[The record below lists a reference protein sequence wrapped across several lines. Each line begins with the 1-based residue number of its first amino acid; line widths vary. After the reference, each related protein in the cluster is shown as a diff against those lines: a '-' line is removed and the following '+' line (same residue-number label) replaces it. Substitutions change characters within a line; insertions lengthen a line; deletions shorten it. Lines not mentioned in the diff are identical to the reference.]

1 MAKKQVNSKSKL
13 KRRQKKQLAFL
24 TMITLIAALI
34 AVILLTPAFNVN
46 NIKITGNS
54 MVSDEEIIMAGGL
67 SKNVNILNV
76 DIDSAEENIKSLP
89 YIKKAEIK
97 RSFPDTI
104 KIKVLEEVGVAYFT
118 TKDGYVI
125 ISSDGKCI
133 DVSSGLSE
141 DKNSSGQVA
150 QLPKLPVIKGIKNV
164 KYSKGEII
172 KSEDSQRLK
181 SLFVCL
187 HEFAK
192 QGYIFDMKE
201 IDMSNPEDIRFY
213 YKGKDLCVSVGN
225 TQRIGYKMECF
236 RPIYDEVVNMTKKG
250 QLPKGFIDLEHNSY
264 RENIEIPTKNVEET
278 EGETKKAQ

>member
-1 MAKKQVNSKSKL
+1 MAKKQVNNKIKL
-13 KRRQKKQLAFL
+13 KRKQKKQLAFL
-24 TMITLIAALI
+24 TMITLIASLV

-46 NIKITGNS
+46 NIEITGNS
-54 MVSDEEIIMAGGL
+54 MVRDEEIIMAGGL

-76 DIDSAEENIKSLP
+76 DTDAAEKNIKSLP

-104 KIKVLEEVGVAYFT
+104 KIKVMEEVGVAYFT
-118 TKDGYVI
+118 TKSGYVI

-164 KYSKGEII
+164 KYSKGEIVE
-172 KSEDSQRLK
+172 SEDSHRLK
-181 SLFVCL
+181 SLFICL
-187 HEFAK
+187 HEFAR

-201 IDMSNPEDIRFY
+201 IDMSDPEDIRFY
-213 YKGKDLCVSVGN
+213 YKGKELCVSVGN

-264 RENIEIPTKNVEET
+264 RENIEIPTKNAEET
-278 EGETKKAQ
+278 ETETKKAQ

>member
-1 MAKKQVNSKSKL
+1 MAKKQVNNKSKL

-24 TMITLIAALI
+24 TMITLVAALI

-46 NIKITGNS
+46 NIEITGNS

-76 DIDSAEENIKSLP
+76 DTDAAEENIKSLP

-104 KIKVLEEVGVAYFT
+104 KIKVTEEVGVAYFT

-125 ISSDGKCI
+125 IASDGKCI

-164 KYSKGEII
+164 KYSKGEIV
-172 KSEDSQRLK
+172 KSEDSHRLK

-187 HEFAK
+187 HEFAR

-201 IDMSNPEDIRFY
+201 IDMSDPEDIRFY
-213 YKGKDLCVSVGN
+213 YKGKELCVSVGN

-236 RPIYDEVVNMTKKG
+236 RPIYEEVVNMTKKG

-264 RENIEIPTKNVEET
+264 RENIEIPTKNAEDT
-278 EGETKKAQ
+278 EAETKKAQ

>member
-1 MAKKQVNSKSKL
+1 MAKKRINNKIKL

-24 TMITLIAALI
+24 TMITLIASLV

-46 NIKITGNS
+46 NIDISGNN

-76 DIDSAEENIKSLP
+76 DTDAAEKNIKSLP

-104 KIKVLEEVGVAYFT
+104 KIKVMEEVGVAYFT
-118 TKDGYVI
+118 TKNGYVI

-164 KYSKGEII
+164 KYSKGEIVE
-172 KSEDSQRLK
+172 SEDSHRLK

-187 HEFAK
+187 HEFAR

-213 YKGKDLCVSVGN
+213 YKGKELCVSVGN

-264 RENIEIPTKNVEET
+264 RENIEIPTKNDEET
-278 EGETKKAQ
+278 GAETKKAQ

>member
-1 MAKKQVNSKSKL
+1 MAKKQVNNKSKL

-24 TMITLIAALI
+24 TMITLVAALI

-46 NIKITGNS
+46 NIEITGNS

-76 DIDSAEENIKSLP
+76 DTDAAEENIKSLP

-104 KIKVLEEVGVAYFT
+104 KIKVTEEVGVAYFT

-125 ISSDGKCI
+125 IASDGKCI

-164 KYSKGEII
+164 KYSKGEIV
-172 KSEDSQRLK
+172 KSEDSHRLK

-187 HEFAK
+187 HEFAR

-201 IDMSNPEDIRFY
+201 IDMSDPEDIRFY
-213 YKGKDLCVSVGN
+213 YKGKELCVSVGN

-236 RPIYDEVVNMTKKG
+236 RPIYEEVVNMTKKG

-264 RENIEIPTKNVEET
+264 RENIEIPTKNAEDT
-278 EGETKKAQ
+278 EAETKKA

>member
-1 MAKKQVNSKSKL
+1 MAKKRINNKIKL

-24 TMITLIAALI
+24 TMITLVAALV

-46 NIKITGNS
+46 NIEISGNN

-76 DIDSAEENIKSLP
+76 DTDAAEKNIKSLP

-104 KIKVLEEVGVAYFT
+104 KIKVMEEVGVAYFT
-118 TKDGYVI
+118 TKNGYVI

-164 KYSKGEII
+164 KYSKGEIVE
-172 KSEDSQRLK
+172 SEDSHRLK

-187 HEFAK
+187 HEFAR

-213 YKGKDLCVSVGN
+213 YKGKELCVSVGN

-264 RENIEIPTKNVEET
+264 RENIEIPTKNDEET
-278 EGETKKAQ
+278 GAETKKAQ

>member
-1 MAKKQVNSKSKL
+1 MAKKQVN
-13 KRRQKKQLAFL
+13 KQLAFL
-24 TMITLIAALI
+24 TMITLIASLV

-46 NIKITGNS
+46 NIEISGNN

-76 DIDSAEENIKSLP
+76 DTDAAEKNIKSLP

-104 KIKVLEEVGVAYFT
+104 KIKVMEEVGVAYFT
-118 TKDGYVI
+118 TKNGYVI

-164 KYSKGEII
+164 KYSKGEIVE
-172 KSEDSQRLK
+172 SEDSHRLK

-187 HEFAK
+187 HEFAR

-201 IDMSNPEDIRFY
+201 IDMSDPEDIRFY
-213 YKGKDLCVSVGN
+213 YKGKELCVSVGN

-264 RENIEIPTKNVEET
+264 RENIEIPTKNDEET
-278 EGETKKAQ
+278 GTETKKAQ

>member
-1 MAKKQVNSKSKL
+1 MAKKQVNNKIKL
-13 KRRQKKQLAFL
+13 KRKQKKQLAFL
-24 TMITLIAALI
+24 TMITLIASLV

-46 NIKITGNS
+46 NIEITGNS
-54 MVSDEEIIMAGGL
+54 MVRDEEIIMAGGL

-76 DIDSAEENIKSLP
+76 DTDAAEKNIKSLP

-104 KIKVLEEVGVAYFT
+104 KIKVMEEVGVAYFT
-118 TKDGYVI
+118 TKSGYVI

-164 KYSKGEII
+164 KYSKGEIVE
-172 KSEDSQRLK
+172 SEDSHRLK
-181 SLFVCL
+181 SLFICL
-187 HEFAK
+187 HEFAR

-201 IDMSNPEDIRFY
+201 IDMSDPEDIRFY
-213 YKGKDLCVSVGN
+213 YKGKELCVSVGN

-264 RENIEIPTKNVEET
+264 RENIEIPTKNAEET
-278 EGETKKAQ
+278 EAETKKAQ

>member
-1 MAKKQVNSKSKL
+1 MAKKQVNNKIKL
-13 KRRQKKQLAFL
+13 KRKQKKQLAFL
-24 TMITLIAALI
+24 TMITLIASLV

-46 NIKITGNS
+46 NIEITGNS
-54 MVSDEEIIMAGGL
+54 MVRDEEIIMAGGL

-76 DIDSAEENIKSLP
+76 DTDAAEKNIKSLP

-104 KIKVLEEVGVAYFT
+104 KIKVMEEVGVAYFT
-118 TKDGYVI
+118 TKSGYVI

-164 KYSKGEII
+164 KYSKGEIVE
-172 KSEDSQRLK
+172 SEDSHRLK

-187 HEFAK
+187 HEFAR

-201 IDMSNPEDIRFY
+201 IDMSDPEDIRFY
-213 YKGKDLCVSVGN
+213 YKGKELCVSVGN

-264 RENIEIPTKNVEET
+264 RENIEIPTKNAEET
-278 EGETKKAQ
+278 ETETKKAQ

>member
-1 MAKKQVNSKSKL
+1 MAKKQVKNKTKL

-24 TMITLIAALI
+24 TMITLVASLV

-46 NIKITGNS
+46 NIEITGNS
-54 MVSDEEIIMAGGL
+54 MVKDEEIIMAGGL

-76 DIDSAEENIKSLP
+76 DTDAAEDNIKSLP

-104 KIKVLEEVGVAYFT
+104 KIKVMEEVGVAYFT

-133 DVSSGLSE
+133 DVSSGLSK

-164 KYSKGEII
+164 KYSKGEIV
-172 KSEDSQRLK
+172 KSEDSHRLE

-187 HEFAK
+187 HEFAR

-201 IDMSNPEDIRFY
+201 IDMSDPEDIRFY
-213 YKGKDLCVSVGN
+213 YKGKELCVSLGN

-236 RPIYDEVVNMTKKG
+236 RPIYNEVVNMTKKG

-278 EGETKKAQ
+278 EAETKKAQ

>member
-1 MAKKQVNSKSKL
+1 MAKKRINNKIKL

-24 TMITLIAALI
+24 TMITLVAALV

-46 NIKITGNS
+46 NIDISGNN

-76 DIDSAEENIKSLP
+76 DTDAAEKNIKSLP

-104 KIKVLEEVGVAYFT
+104 KIKVMEEVGVAYFT
-118 TKDGYVI
+118 TKNGYVI

-164 KYSKGEII
+164 KYSKGEIVE
-172 KSEDSQRLK
+172 SEDSHRLK

-187 HEFAK
+187 HEFAR

-213 YKGKDLCVSVGN
+213 YKGKELCVSVGN

-264 RENIEIPTKNVEET
+264 RENIEIPTKNDEET
-278 EGETKKAQ
+278 GAETKKAQ

>member
-1 MAKKQVNSKSKL
+1 MAKKQENNKIKL

-24 TMITLIAALI
+24 TMITLVAALI

-46 NIKITGNS
+46 NIEITGNS
-54 MVSDEEIIMAGGL
+54 MVRDEEIIMAGGL

-76 DIDSAEENIKSLP
+76 DTDAAEKNIKSLL

-104 KIKVLEEVGVAYFT
+104 KIKVMEEVGVAYFT
-118 TKDGYVI
+118 TKSGYVI

-164 KYSKGEII
+164 KYSKGEIVE
-172 KSEDSQRLK
+172 SEDSHRLK

-187 HEFAK
+187 HEFAR

-201 IDMSNPEDIRFY
+201 IDMSAPYTTR
-213 YKGKDLCVSVGN
+213 L
-225 TQRIGYKMECF
+225 
-236 RPIYDEVVNMTKKG
+236 
-250 QLPKGFIDLEHNSY
+250 
-264 RENIEIPTKNVEET
+264 
-278 EGETKKAQ
+278 

>member
-1 MAKKQVNSKSKL
+1 MAKKQVNNKSKL

-24 TMITLIAALI
+24 TMITLVAALV

-46 NIKITGNS
+46 NIEISGNN

-76 DIDSAEENIKSLP
+76 DTDGAEKNIKSLP

-104 KIKVLEEVGVAYFT
+104 KIKVTEEVGVAYFT

-125 ISSDGKCI
+125 IASDGKCI

-150 QLPKLPVIKGIKNV
+150 QLPKLPVVKGIKNV
-164 KYSKGEII
+164 KYSKGEIV

-187 HEFAK
+187 HEFAR

-201 IDMSNPEDIRFY
+201 IDMSDPEDIRFY
-213 YKGKDLCVSVGN
+213 YKGKELCVSVGN

-264 RENIEIPTKNVEET
+264 RENIEIPTKNAEET
-278 EGETKKAQ
+278 EAETKKAQ

>member
-172 KSEDSQRLK
+172 KSEDAQRLK

-264 RENIEIPTKNVEET
+264 RENIEIPTKNAEET
-278 EGETKKAQ
+278 ESETKKAQ

>member
-1 MAKKQVNSKSKL
+1 MAKKQVNNKIKL
-13 KRRQKKQLAFL
+13 KRKQKKQLAFL
-24 TMITLIAALI
+24 TMITLIASLV

-46 NIKITGNS
+46 NIEITGNS

-76 DIDSAEENIKSLP
+76 DTDAAEKNIKSLP

-104 KIKVLEEVGVAYFT
+104 KIKVMEEVGVAYFT
-118 TKDGYVI
+118 TKSGYVI

-164 KYSKGEII
+164 KYSKGEIVE
-172 KSEDSQRLK
+172 SEDSHRLK
-181 SLFVCL
+181 SLFICL
-187 HEFAK
+187 HEFAR

-201 IDMSNPEDIRFY
+201 IDMSDPEDIRFY
-213 YKGKDLCVSVGN
+213 YKGKELCVSVGN

-264 RENIEIPTKNVEET
+264 RENIEIPTKNAEQTET
-278 EGETKKAQ
+278 ETKKAQ

>member
-1 MAKKQVNSKSKL
+1 MTKKQVNNKIKL

-24 TMITLIAALI
+24 TMITLIASLV

-46 NIKITGNS
+46 NIDISGNN

-76 DIDSAEENIKSLP
+76 DTDAAEKNIKSLP

-104 KIKVLEEVGVAYFT
+104 KIKVMEEVGVAYFT
-118 TKDGYVI
+118 TKNGYVI

-164 KYSKGEII
+164 KYSKGEIVE
-172 KSEDSQRLK
+172 SEDSHRLK

-187 HEFAK
+187 HEFAR

-213 YKGKDLCVSVGN
+213 YKGKELCVSVGN

-264 RENIEIPTKNVEET
+264 RENIEIPTKNDEET
-278 EGETKKAQ
+278 GAETKKAQ

>member
-1 MAKKQVNSKSKL
+1 MAKKQVNNKSKL

-46 NIKITGNS
+46 NIEITGNN
-54 MVSDEEIIMAGGL
+54 MVSDEEIILAGGL

-76 DIDSAEENIKSLP
+76 DTDAAEENIKSLP

-125 ISSDGKCI
+125 ITSDGKCI

-164 KYSKGEII
+164 KYSKGEIV
-172 KSEDSQRLK
+172 KSEDSHRLK

-187 HEFAK
+187 HEFAR

-201 IDMSNPEDIRFY
+201 IDMSDPEDIRFY
-213 YKGKDLCVSVGN
+213 YKGKELCVSVGD

-264 RENIEIPTKNVEET
+264 RENIEIPKKSVEET
-278 EGETKKAQ
+278 TDETKKPQ

>member
-1 MAKKQVNSKSKL
+1 MAKKQVNNKSKL

-24 TMITLIAALI
+24 TMITLVAALI

-264 RENIEIPTKNVEET
+264 RENIEIPTKNAEET

>member
-1 MAKKQVNSKSKL
+1 MAKKQVNNKSKL

-24 TMITLIAALI
+24 TMITLVAALI

-46 NIKITGNS
+46 NIEITGNS

-76 DIDSAEENIKSLP
+76 DTDAAEENIKSLP

-104 KIKVLEEVGVAYFT
+104 KIKVTEEVGVAYFT

-125 ISSDGKCI
+125 IASDGKCI

-141 DKNSSGQVA
+141 DINSSGQVA

-164 KYSKGEII
+164 KYSKGEIV
-172 KSEDSQRLK
+172 KSEDSHRLK

-187 HEFAK
+187 HEFAR

-201 IDMSNPEDIRFY
+201 IDMSDPEDIRFY
-213 YKGKDLCVSVGN
+213 YKGKELCVSVGN

-236 RPIYDEVVNMTKKG
+236 RPIYEEVVNMTKKG

-264 RENIEIPTKNVEET
+264 RENIEIPTKNAEDT
-278 EGETKKAQ
+278 EAETKKAQ

>member
-1 MAKKQVNSKSKL
+1 MAEKQMKNKNKL
-13 KRRQKKQLAFL
+13 KRKQKKQLAFL
-24 TMITLIAALI
+24 TMITLVASLV

-46 NIKITGNS
+46 DIAITGNN

-67 SKNVNILNV
+67 SKNVNILDV
-76 DIDSAEENIKSLP
+76 DIDAAEENIKSLP

-104 KIKVLEEVGVAYFT
+104 KIKVTEEVGVAYFT

-125 ISSDGKCI
+125 IASDGKCI

-164 KYSKGEII
+164 KYSKGEIV
-172 KSEDSQRLK
+172 KSEDSHRLK

-187 HEFAK
+187 HEFAR

-201 IDMSNPEDIRFY
+201 IDMSDPEDIRFY
-213 YKGKDLCVSVGN
+213 YKGKDLCVSVGD

-264 RENIEIPTKNVEET
+264 RENIEIPAKNAEET
-278 EGETKKAQ
+278 EAETKKAQ

>member
-1 MAKKQVNSKSKL
+1 MARKQAKNKIKL

-24 TMITLIAALI
+24 TMITLVASLI

-46 NIKITGNS
+46 NIEITGNN

-76 DIDSAEENIKSLP
+76 DTDAAEKNIKSLP

-104 KIKVLEEVGVAYFT
+104 EIKVSEEVGVAYFT
-118 TKDGYVI
+118 AKDGYVI
-125 ISSDGKCI
+125 IASDGKCI

-164 KYSKGEII
+164 KYSKGEIVEA
-172 KSEDSQRLK
+172 EDSHKLK

-187 HEFAK
+187 HEFAR
-192 QGYIFDMKE
+192 QGYVFDMKE
-201 IDMSNPEDIRFY
+201 IDMSDPEDIRFY
-213 YKGKDLCVSVGN
+213 YKGKELCVSVGD

-236 RPIYDEVVNMTKKG
+236 RPIYEEVVKMTKKG

-264 RENIEIPTKNVEET
+264 RENIEIPTKNAEET
-278 EGETKKAQ
+278 GEENKKAQ

>member
-1 MAKKQVNSKSKL
+1 MAKKRINNKIKL

-24 TMITLIAALI
+24 TMITLIASLV

-46 NIKITGNS
+46 NIDISGNN

-76 DIDSAEENIKSLP
+76 DTDAAEKNIKSLP

-97 RSFPDTI
+97 RSFHDTI
-104 KIKVLEEVGVAYFT
+104 KIKVMEEVGVAYFT
-118 TKDGYVI
+118 TKNGYVI

-164 KYSKGEII
+164 KYSKGEIVE
-172 KSEDSQRLK
+172 SEDSHRLK

-187 HEFAK
+187 HEFAR

-213 YKGKDLCVSVGN
+213 YKGKELCVSVGN

-264 RENIEIPTKNVEET
+264 RENIEIPTKNDEET
-278 EGETKKAQ
+278 GAETKKAQ

>member
-264 RENIEIPTKNVEET
+264 RENIEIPTKNAEET

>member
-1 MAKKQVNSKSKL
+1 MAKKQVNNKIKL
-13 KRRQKKQLAFL
+13 KRKQKKQLAFL
-24 TMITLIAALI
+24 TMITLIASLV

-46 NIKITGNS
+46 NIEITGNS

-76 DIDSAEENIKSLP
+76 DTDAAEKNIKSLP

-104 KIKVLEEVGVAYFT
+104 KIKVMEEVGVAYFT
-118 TKDGYVI
+118 TKSGYVI

-164 KYSKGEII
+164 KYSKGEIVE
-172 KSEDSQRLK
+172 SEDSHRLK
-181 SLFVCL
+181 SLFICL
-187 HEFAK
+187 HEFAR

-201 IDMSNPEDIRFY
+201 IDMSDPEDIRFY
-213 YKGKDLCVSVGN
+213 YKGKELCVSVGN

-264 RENIEIPTKNVEET
+264 RENIEIPTKNAEET
-278 EGETKKAQ
+278 ETETKKAQ